1 MKKHPLIVILLAAAF
16 VCGVSGQTP
25 SPFSTPNKDTKCNKA
40 QWDPQEYRL
49 YGAKES
55 IIEKLANI
63 PSKFSERRLF
73 VEITQGDSSAHVKL
87 YERQQDGT
95 FTVTE
100 WAPGE
105 TSRLVTKIDEAI
117 IANKGVNCVGEQI
130 KKVLNDE
137 LEGVHKDITPGVSA
151 PASPEAAFAH
161 SIKDT
166 SGKFMICSIFFG
178 C

>member
-1 MKKHPLIVILLAAAF
+1 MKKHPLIVTLLAAAL
-16 VCGVSGQTP
+16 VGGASGQTA
-25 SPFSTPNKDTKCNKA
+25 SPTPTPNKDTKCNTA

-49 YGAKES
+49 YGAQDS

-63 PSKFSERRLF
+63 PAKFSDRRVF

-87 YERQQDGT
+87 YERQQDGE

-100 WAPGE
+100 WAPQE
-105 TSRLVTKIDEAI
+105 TPDLVAKIDEAI
-117 IANKGVNCVGEQI
+117 IANKGVNCVGEQM
-130 KKVLNDE
+130 KGVLIEE
-137 LEGVHKDITPGVSA
+137 LKGVHSDVTTGVSP

-161 SIKDT
+161 PIKAT
-166 SGKFMICSIFFG
+166 SGKFMVCSIFFG